1 MQDESLLFHILRN
14 PIITYLRAISN
25 RMAKEYTFINRD
37 LSWLS
42 FNHRVLLEAAD
53 ESVPLYSRI
62 QFLSIFSSNLD
73 EFFRVRMPS
82 IYAFT
87 SINAKKT
94 SLRDEYPENL
104 SQNVIEYVQVQLED
118 FGRIFTKQ
126 ILPALEENNIH
137 LYYGDTIKAEHRE
150 TIADFF
156 LSRVLSFLQPVILK
170 KENEGNIFLEN
181 NYLYFIVDIEDT
193 DTPDV
198 HEYALLNIPSDQL
211 PRFSELPKIAEKHY
225 LLFLD
230 DVIREN
236 LSEVFPGYKIHGAYA
251 VKLTR
256 DAELNIEDEF
266 TGDIADKIEKQLG
279 KRDIGLST
287 RFLFDG
293 KMPVE
298 IRPFLKKYFDVRD
311 EEMVEGGRYHN
322 LKDMGNLPNPTN
334 RKLTYDTRPSIPHP
348 GFNTNRSI
356 FKTITEGERL
366 LHLPFHSYNNILRFF
381 NEAAIDPQVKEIYVT
396 LYRVAANSHIVNAL
410 ISAAKNG
417 KKVTVF
423 VELKARF
430 DEANNL
436 KWSKKMKAAGVKII
450 NSIPGL
456 KVHAKIALVKRFE
469 DGNMNNYSLF
479 ATGNFNETTGRFYT
493 DHVFF
498 TSKKEFSDEL
508 QQLFIYLQ
516 SRLQPEEFGKINFK
530 HLLVT
535 QFNLIKRVRK
545 MIDREIENAKA
556 GLPAQLIFKVNN
568 LQERNMIEKLYEA
581 SRAGVK
587 VDLIVRSICCVAP
600 GIEGQSENITVRR
613 IVDRYLEH
621 ARIFVFHNNG
631 DPEFYMGSAD
641 SMNRNLYSRI
651 EVVFPIYDEK
661 LKKEINDILQLQL
674 RDTKK
679 AVFFRADLSNEKIVA
694 NSDNGIASQEAIY
707 NYVKGLAG

>member
-1 MQDESLLFHILRN
+1 MKFCFAMTVTQLSIILET
-14 PIITYLRAISN
+14 ITN
-25 RMAKEYTFINRD
+25 RMSNEFTFINRD

-94 SLRDEYPENL
+94 ALRDEYPENL
-104 SQNVIEYVQVQLED
+104 AHTVIEYLQGQLED
-118 FGRIFTKQ
+118 FGRIFTRQ
-126 ILPALEENNIH
+126 ILPSLEENSIH
-137 LYYGDTIKAEHRE
+137 LYYGDSIREEHKE
-150 TIADFF
+150 TIMDFF

-170 KENEGNIFLEN
+170 KENRGAIFLEN

-193 DTPDV
+193 DFPDV

-211 PRFSELPKIAEKHY
+211 PRFSELPKIEDKHY

-236 LSEVFPGYKIHGAYA
+236 LADVFPGYKIHGAYA

-266 TGDIADKIEKQLG
+266 TGDIADKIEKQLA
-279 KRDIGLST
+279 KRDIGLAT

-293 KMPVE
+293 KMPVG
-298 IRPFLKKYFDVRD
+298 IRDFLKQYFDVRE
-311 EEMVEGGRYHN
+311 EEMVAGGRYHN
-322 LKDMGNLPNPTN
+322 LKDMGSLPNPTN
-334 RKLTYDTRPSIPHP
+334 KKLTYDPWPSIPHP
-348 GFNTNRSI
+348 GFNTSNSI

-366 LHLPFHSYNNILRFF
+366 LHLPYHSYNYILRFF

-436 KWSKKMKAAGVKII
+436 KWSKKMKSAGVRII

-469 DGNMNNYSLF
+469 DGNMNHYSLL
-479 ATGNFNETTGRFYT
+479 ATGNFNETTGKFYT

-498 TSKKEFSDEL
+498 TSAKEFSDEL
-508 QQLFIYLQ
+508 QQLFLYLQ
-516 SRLQPEEFGKINFK
+516 SRLQPDEVEKLRLK
-530 HLLVT
+530 HLLVS
-535 QFNLIKRVRK
+535 QFNMVKRLSK

-556 GLPAQLIFKVNN
+556 GLLAHVIIKVNN
-568 LQERNMIEKLYEA
+568 LQARQMIEKLYEA
-581 SRAGVK
+581 SNAGVK
-587 VDLIVRSICCVAP
+587 VELIVRSICCVAP
-600 GIEGQSENITVRR
+600 GIEGQSENITIRR

-621 ARIFVFHNNG
+621 ARVYMFYNNG

-641 SMNRNLYSRI
+641 SMTRNLYSRI
-651 EVVFPIYDEK
+651 EVIFPIYNEK

-674 RDTKK
+674 SDTKK
-679 AVFFRADLSNEKIVA
+679 AVFFRADLSNERMPA
-694 NSDNGIASQEAIY
+694 DNDKAIASQEAIY

>member
-1 MQDESLLFHILRN
+1 MS
-14 PIITYLRAISN
+14 
-25 RMAKEYTFINRD
+25 KEFTFINRD

-104 SQNVIEYVQVQLED
+104 SQSVIEYLQGQLED
-118 FGRIFTKQ
+118 FGRIFTRQ
-126 ILPALEENNIH
+126 ILPSLEENNIH
-137 LYYGDTIKAEHRE
+137 LYYGDSIREEHKE
-150 TIADFF
+150 TIMDFF

-170 KENEGNIFLEN
+170 KENRGAIFLEN

-193 DTPDV
+193 DSPDV

-211 PRFSELPKIAEKHY
+211 PRFSELPKIEDKHY

-236 LSEVFPGYKIHGAYA
+236 LAEVFPGYKIHGAYA

-266 TGDIADKIEKQLG
+266 TGDLADKIEKQLG
-279 KRDIGLST
+279 KRDIGLAT

-293 KMPVE
+293 KMPVG
-298 IRPFLKKYFDVRD
+298 IRDFLKQYFGIRD

-322 LKDMGNLPNPTN
+322 LKDMGSLPNPTGKN
-334 RKLTYDTRPSIPHP
+334 LAYDPWPSVRHP
-348 GFNTNRSI
+348 DFSTSNSI

-366 LHLPFHSYNNILRFF
+366 LHLPYHSYNYILRFF

-469 DGNMNNYSLF
+469 DGNMKHYSLL
-479 ATGNFNETTGRFYT
+479 ATGNFNETTSRFYT

-498 TSKKEFSDEL
+498 TSKKEFSDDL
-508 QQLFIYLQ
+508 QRLFIYLQ
-516 SRLQPEEFGKINFK
+516 SRLQPEQFGKITFK

-545 MIDREIENAKA
+545 MIDREIENAEA
-556 GLPAQLIFKVNN
+556 GLPAHIIFKVNN
-568 LQERNMIEKLYEA
+568 LQAREMIEKLYQA
-581 SRAGVK
+581 SNAGVK
-587 VDLIVRSICCVAP
+587 IDLIVRSICCVAP
-600 GIEGQSENITVRR
+600 GIEGQSENITIRR

-621 ARIFVFHNNG
+621 ARIFMFYNNG

-641 SMNRNLYSRI
+641 SMSRNLYSRI

-674 RDTKK
+674 SDTKK
-679 AVFFRADLSNEKIVA
+679 AVLFRADLSNEKLPAVGNKA
-694 NSDNGIASQEAIY
+694 IASQEAIY
-707 NYVKGLAG
+707 QYVKDLNA